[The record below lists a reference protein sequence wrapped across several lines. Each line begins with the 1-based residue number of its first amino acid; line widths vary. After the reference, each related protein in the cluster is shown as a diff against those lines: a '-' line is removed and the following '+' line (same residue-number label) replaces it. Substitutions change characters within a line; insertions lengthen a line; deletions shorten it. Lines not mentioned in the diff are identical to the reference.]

1 VIGIGVDGCR
11 AGWFGV
17 RISGRS
23 KMEGRLF
30 RSFAELHAEW
40 HDAGSVILIDIPIGL
55 PDSTS
60 CRTCDSLARRYLGGT
75 KASSVFNPPT
85 RAALDATS
93 WEQAAALNED
103 RCGKRLSKQTW
114 HIMPKI
120 REIDAFLQ
128 ADRQRQQWIREA
140 HPEVLFQALNGG
152 DPLTATKKT
161 AAGQQQRLRIL
172 EQHAIGC
179 RRLFGQLCDRHP
191 RQAVQPDDILDAMVA
206 AVVAAGYRDRLDTLP
221 PEPPLD
227 TTGLRCEIVL
237 PRPPDFE
244 PIQKSQQASQAHP
257 K

>member
-17 RISGRS
+17 RISGPRNV
-23 KMEGRLF
+23 EGSLF

-40 HDAGSVILIDIPIGL
+40 HDDRSVMLIDIPIGL
-55 PDSTS
+55 PDNTS
-60 CRTCDSLARRYLGGT
+60 CRACDTLARSYLGGR

-85 RAALDATS
+85 RAALDATN

-114 HIMPKI
+114 NIMPKI

-128 ADRQRQQWIREA
+128 ADKQRQQWIREA

-152 DPLTATKKT
+152 QPLTFGKKT
-161 AAGQQQRLRIL
+161 AEGQQQRLSIL
-172 EQHAIGC
+172 EQHAAGC
-179 RRLFGQLCDRHP
+179 HRLFTRLCERHP
-191 RQAVQPDDILDAMVA
+191 RQAVQPDDILDAMIE
-206 AVVAAGYRDRLDTLP
+206 AVVSARYQDRLDTLP

-237 PRPPDFE
+237 PRLSHAKPV
-244 PIQKSQQASQAHP
+244 QKNQ
-257 K
+257 